1 MPSEQS
7 TVLRTTGA
15 LDLVAD
21 IWREATGAVMGE
33 SRGILTLQTS
43 DEAHILALQL
53 FVSKRISLLNYVRAY
68 AGWRSIPLP
77 PIPPYSR
84 ITVDITKRGLSRIDS
99 I

>member
-43 DEAHILALQL
+43 DEARNSGFATVREQEDLLAELC
-53 FVSKRISLLNYVRAY
+53 
-68 AGWRSIPLP
+68 AGVCRLAINPTP
-77 PIPPYSR
+77 AHP
-84 ITVDITKRGLSRIDS
+84 TV
-99 I
+99 